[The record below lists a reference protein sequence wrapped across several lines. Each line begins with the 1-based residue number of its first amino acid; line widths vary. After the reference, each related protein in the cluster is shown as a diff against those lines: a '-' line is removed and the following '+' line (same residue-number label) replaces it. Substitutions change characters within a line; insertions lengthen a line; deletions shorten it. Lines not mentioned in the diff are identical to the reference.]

1 MLENEVND
9 NRKPNITWKMKKKGR
24 LCVGHC
30 VECARTWGGI
40 MRDGGGERVK
50 AAKGRGKYLLLS
62 DSVAS
67 EGASSSASL
76 NKNERV
82 VMYGRR

>member
-30 VECARTWGGI
+30 VECARKWGCVV
-40 MRDGGGERVK
+40 RDGGGERGK
-50 AAKGRGKYLLLS
+50 AARG
-62 DSVAS
+62 AR
-67 EGASSSASL
+67 
-76 NKNERV
+76 NT
-82 VMYGRR
+82 

>member
-30 VECARTWGGI
+30 VECARRCSGVV
-40 MRDGGGERVK
+40 RDGGECGK
-50 AAKGRGKYLLLS
+50 AARGAGNTCFCWISWLAKAQAHHLPPT
-62 DSVAS
+62 
-67 EGASSSASL
+67 
-76 NKNERV
+76 
-82 VMYGRR
+82 